1 MKRVRAMANGIAS
14 PGISAWREAA
24 GRFAVVGA
32 VSMLAVSMA
41 TAQSLEKPI
50 EERVKAN
57 EAGAEVVQWQTR
69 PRREERRPKPRP
81 QQQPQQHHRPKRAS
95 TITAAPYG
103 APATEVAAKPAEAQ
117 PPRHEHKRK
126 DRKGG
131 ERDDKPRPQRRPDKP
146 FVVDPDSPFA
156 ALAALKFRK

>member
-1 MKRVRAMANGIAS
+1 MPEAFVVTPDMMSVLGCGEEDLTQVLRSLGF
-14 PGISAWREAA
+14 RE
-24 GRFAVVGA
+24 RK
-32 VSMLAVSMA
+32 
-41 TAQSLEKPI
+41 TT
-50 EERVKAN
+50 N
-57 EAGAEVVQWQTR
+57 EAGAEIVQWQTR
-69 PRREERRPKPRP
+69 PKREERRPKPRP
-81 QQQPQQHHRPKRAS
+81 NQQQQHHRPKRAS

-103 APATEVAAKPAEAQ
+103 APATDVAAKPAEAQQ